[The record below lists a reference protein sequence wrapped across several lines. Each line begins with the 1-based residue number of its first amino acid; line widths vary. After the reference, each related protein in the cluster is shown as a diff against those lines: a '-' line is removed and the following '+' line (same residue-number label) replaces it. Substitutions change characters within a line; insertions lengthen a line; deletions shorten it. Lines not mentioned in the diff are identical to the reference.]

1 MERKTDDQILFEFLV
16 LRLISPYAI
25 IMNMASSGN
34 PNGYSG
40 IGAAGLTVTVIAFET
55 MDGSESVTL
64 NSNDHTPTAVDALV
78 VNV

>member
-1 MERKTDDQILFEFLV
+1 MR
-16 LRLISPYAI
+16 
-25 IMNMASSGN
+25 MASSGN

-40 IGAAGLTVTVIAFET
+40 IGAAGLTVTVTAFET